1 MPPSTTLQAPPP
13 DPVPPS
19 DNQDVPGGAASA
31 PFPDDSEL
39 LVHPPPVPPVTLTPS
54 ESAAEEEESSPE
66 VTSSGISG
74 GTLAGI
80 IVGAILG
87 LLLLLCLMGLLLKQK
102 GCLRKMRS
110 PRYAYYP
117 QGNAMTRH
125 EWRRKGAHEAY
136 VSARARIPPHR
147 MDHLLNWQHNHN
159 ISFTSGGSM
168 DYHDAPPQSMGLG
181 SSSYGS
187 VHAGMGPQV
196 PLPSHPHHSAT
207 LNGVNGMRS
216 NPLFSHEDT
225 SGLPWQARAH
235 NHHNRAARTEA
246 PGVGDKTQH
255 STTRQGAGAAQSHGV
270 DELLVTLQQ
279 LLKDVA
285 AQSES
290 AVRLQAPPGAAAGA
304 GMVAA
309 SGSNHPGT
317 HTSAVGRARSTSGR
331 AQGQGLNRAPP
342 SLEQAPHE
350 LPAFPPFQGP
360 QQSPLLIATH
370 SGFPDYYQHHHNDVQ
385 DLQHHNRF
393 TEPHSGFHGNGAQ
406 PIGPGPG
413 PPSHLQLPPAAVAWS
428 PVSAS
433 VPTTGASSAPAAY
446 LAPPLGQGSLA
457 AAWQENAASISP
469 SPSMFPSHAAAP
481 ASFPLPAAPPLQSM
495 HESPAYISLE
505 PYYPASDPFL
515 HASPASQAYPNQ

>member
-1 MPPSTTLQAPPP
+1 
-13 DPVPPS
+13 
-19 DNQDVPGGAASA
+19 
-31 PFPDDSEL
+31 
-39 LVHPPPVPPVTLTPS
+39 
-54 ESAAEEEESSPE
+54 
-66 VTSSGISG
+66 
-74 GTLAGI
+74 
-80 IVGAILG
+80 
-87 LLLLLCLMGLLLKQK
+87 
-102 GCLRKMRS
+102 
-110 PRYAYYP
+110 
-117 QGNAMTRH
+117 
-125 EWRRKGAHEAY
+125 
-136 VSARARIPPHR
+136 
-147 MDHLLNWQHNHN
+147 
-159 ISFTSGGSM
+159 
-168 DYHDAPPQSMGLG
+168 
-181 SSSYGS
+181 
-187 VHAGMGPQV
+187 MGPQV

-225 SGLPWQARAH
+225 SGVVCVSHWKDSLLLPMGREKTVNSLRKASGVLDQCTKLRPISPTIAAVYVHQQRWPDISGGRGCSLQLPQERIFCSLGKWKFGYGLPILHLRSKLVPSGSQACTSPLLLRPPCYHEPSLPWQARAH